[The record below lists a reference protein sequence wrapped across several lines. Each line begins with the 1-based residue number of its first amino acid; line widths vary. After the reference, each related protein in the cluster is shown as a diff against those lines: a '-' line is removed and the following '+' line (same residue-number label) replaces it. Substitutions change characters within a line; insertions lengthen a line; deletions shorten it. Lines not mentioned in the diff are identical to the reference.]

1 MYAVGLDW
9 QSDDR
14 CGVVWLYVWRE
25 GLSVPDGTLTG
36 RTLTF
41 HCSSD
46 LRQHAGT
53 SLGSEQRRGQRGCQ
67 DIKRTR
73 EKTKQY
79 VESSHSFNDIDDHI
93 KAALP
98 TLIPVDQR
106 GF

>member
-46 LRQHAGT
+46 PRQHAGT
-53 SLGSEQRRGQRGCQ
+53 SLGSERRRGERERQ
-67 DIKRTR
+67 DIQGEKR
-73 EKTKQY
+73 QSNMFDFSY
-79 VESSHSFNDIDDHI
+79 NFNDIDDHI